1 MYVTTEKKK
10 RISQKR
16 KVSSCVGLATA
27 CSVGVSSCVG
37 LATACSVG
45 VSSCVGLATACSVG
59 VSSCVGLATA
69 CSVGVKKLF
78 RSIEPEC
85 HAILLMKSS

>member
-16 KVSSCVGLATA
+16 K
-27 CSVGVSSCVG
+27 VSSCVG